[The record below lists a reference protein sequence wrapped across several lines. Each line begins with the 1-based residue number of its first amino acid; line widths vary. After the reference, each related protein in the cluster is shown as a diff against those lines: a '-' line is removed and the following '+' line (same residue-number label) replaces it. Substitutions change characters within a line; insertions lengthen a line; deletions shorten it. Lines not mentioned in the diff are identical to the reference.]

1 MADSRI
7 KDLAASVTSGQL
19 SALLS
24 TLQFIVDDPTFT
36 DAKKIA
42 LMSLLTSSQV
52 TTNTNDYQAM
62 TPKAF
67 ASSIMNETTRG
78 IERAATTSEIQTKS
92 GTAVL
97 NAADQIIM
105 QEQWQTDWFRK
116 EGEPNIYYYAGY
128 AMAWQMVDFINTM
141 SIGSTAPLSPMLE
154 SARTFDSALVTL
166 LVSSNLGEA
175 YGIYKI
181 PAGAGIKTTVPVMI
195 GGVLR
200 FYLTIDSTRK
210 YINIESAAS
219 NSFIRVSATVQA
231 TLL

>member
-1 MADSRI
+1 MADSR
-7 KDLAASVTSGQL
+7 AYQL
-19 SALLS
+19 
-24 TLQFIVDDPTFT
+24 
-36 DAKKIA
+36 AKKTITA
-42 LMSLLTSSQV
+42 LSHLTGVCFWTDKSGDSAAQHIVLAELLK
-52 TTNTNDYQAM
+52 TTAVEEASTVDYQM
-62 TPKAF
+62 VTPKAF
-67 ASSIMNETTRG
+67 AATV
-78 IERAATTSEIQTKS
+78 ATTDRKGIVELATQEEIASKASNKVIQSSDQT
-92 GTAVL
+92 A
-97 NAADQIIM
+97 M
-105 QEQWQTDWFRK
+105 QTQWISDWFRK

-219 NSFIRVSATVQA
+219 NSFIRVSATIQA